1 MKKRIFTFALAIAL
15 AVGATLCTSA
25 AVEVE
30 PRALQVRTSLTFDGT
45 TATCETMVIS
55 GTDSLN
61 VTMTLKR
68 GNIVIARWS
77 DSGTGI
83 ISMVEHCSVTKG
95 VTYTLEV
102 SGTRN
107 GVAFEAQPVIRTC

>member
-1 MKKRIFTFALAIAL
+1 MKKRVFTFVLAIAL
-15 AVGATLCTSA
+15 TVGATLCTA
-25 AVEVE
+25 AATTIE
-30 PRALQVRTSLTFDGT
+30 PRAIQIWPSLTFDGT
-45 TATCETMVIS
+45 TATCEVMVIS
-55 GTDSLN
+55 GTDDLD

-68 GNIVIARWS
+68 GNTVIARWS

-107 GVAFEAQPVIRTC
+107 GVAFEAHSVTRTC